1 MPQGPYG
8 RGPSQINIPVQKRKQ
23 KRMIKRTKE
32 RKKKE
37 TKKKKTIQEKRKPH
51 KSNRQYIQSSLTHA
65 ASGTRKSVSG
75 ASLLQERFIQV
86 ESSKRGFMKVGVG

>member
-37 TKKKKTIQEKRKPH
+37 TKKKKRYKRNENRTNQIGNTFKAPLRMQPQEPE
-51 KSNRQYIQSSLTHA
+51 NQYPELLFF
-65 ASGTRKSVSG
+65 TRKVHTSGKLKKGVS
-75 ASLLQERFIQV
+75 
-86 ESSKRGFMKVGVG
+86 